1 MRIATWN
8 MEREGRGQAHSE
20 AYDAALA
27 SYASD
32 LAVVTEPGPN
42 FVLRYV
48 DAVMSSAQRVGKSGP
63 ESWVAIVGASLA
75 PMDIEIPYSRLAAAA
90 FTEAFG
96 PPVAIYGSILPWN
109 AAATQAPDVYGR
121 DVLPFSEFFDRALQ
135 EQVSD
140 IKAIAAEFGP
150 GNVFWAGDF
159 NHPLEG
165 SLRGFAAHARK
176 AIAVALDDLGMRAF
190 NASAPHA
197 KPCANSVDLICGP
210 VNLSSNGVEDWLPTA
225 DGRPL
230 SDHRAYCVEVGWS
243 V

>member
-1 MRIATWN
+1 
-8 MEREGRGQAHSE
+8 MEREGRGQAHSS

-27 SYASD
+27 SYFSD

-42 FVLRYV
+42 FVIRYV

-63 ESWVAIVGASLA
+63 ESWVAIVGAGLA
-75 PMDIEIPYSRLAAAA
+75 PIDIETPYSRLAAAA

-96 PPVAIYGSILPWN
+96 TPVAIYGSILPWN
-109 AAATQAPDVYGR
+109 AAATQAPDVYGH
-121 DVLPFSEFFDRALQ
+121 DALPFNELFDRALH

-140 IKAIAAEFGP
+140 IKAIAVEFGP

-165 SLRGFAAHARK
+165 PLQGFAAHARR
-176 AIAVALDDLGMRAF
+176 AISAALDGLGMRAF

-197 KPCANSVDLICGP
+197 KPRANSIDLICGSA
-210 VNLSSNGVEDWLPTA
+210 NLSSNVVEDWLPTA

-230 SDHRAYCVEVGWS
+230 SDHRAYCVEIGWS